1 MRYNIIRREVIIM
14 NKKNIVTKENITK
27 VADTLKTACDYFK
40 NQGEGCFNFPLSEDL
55 VLAVGW
61 SDGYDM
67 ADNDI
72 IKSEK
77 GQRQSGDWTCGY
89 AVNAAVKIRN
99 DADCSDF
106 DFLNFPIYKDGECFN
121 ECWDNGI
128 TMKPNQTRRD
138 YRKNARWFLETF
150 VAMTNAH
157 KKGEISYE

>member
-1 MRYNIIRREVIIM
+1 M
-14 NKKNIVTKENITK
+14 NKKNIVTKERISAL
-27 VADTLKTACDYFK
+27 ADILETACDCFK
-40 NQGEGCFNFPLSEDL
+40 NQCEGCFNLSLSDDL
-55 VLAVGW
+55 VLAIGW
-61 SDGYDM
+61 SDGYNM
-67 ADNDI
+67 ADHDI

-77 GQRQSGDWTCGY
+77 GQRQTGDCTYGY
-89 AVNAAVKIRN
+89 AVNAAVKVRN

-106 DFLNFPIYKDGECFN
+106 DFLSYPVYKNG

>member
-1 MRYNIIRREVIIM
+1 M
-14 NKKNIVTKENITK
+14 NKKNIVTKENISK
-27 VADTLKTACDYFK
+27 VADFLKEACDYFK
-40 NQGEGCFNFPLSEDL
+40 NQGEGCYNLPLSEDL

-72 IKSEK
+72 IKSEE
-77 GQRQSGDWTCGY
+77 GQRQSGNWTCGY
-89 AVNAAVKIRN
+89 AVNAAVKVRN

-106 DFLNFPIYKDGECFN
+106 DFLDYPTNKDG

-128 TMKPNQTRRD
+128 TMGLNETSEG
-138 YRKNARWFLETF
+138 YRKDARWFLETF

-157 KKGEISYE
+157 ERGEISYE

>member
-1 MRYNIIRREVIIM
+1 M
-14 NKKNIVTKENITK
+14 NKKNIVTKENIAK
-27 VADTLKTACDYFK
+27 VASWLKTACDDFA
-40 NQGEGCFNFPLSEDL
+40 NNDASGCYNFPLSDDL

-67 ADNDI
+67 ADTDI
-72 IKSEK
+72 IKSEE

-89 AVNAAVKIRN
+89 AVNAAVKVRN

-106 DFLNFPIYKDGECFN
+106 DFLNYPSYKDG

-128 TMKPNQTRRD
+128 TMKPNQTRKE
-138 YRKNARWFLETF
+138 YRKDARWFLETF

-157 KKGEISYE
+157 NRGELSYE

>member
-1 MRYNIIRREVIIM
+1 M
-14 NKKNIVTKENITK
+14 NKKNIVTEENIAK
-27 VADTLKTACDYFK
+27 IAGILESACDCFK
-40 NQGEGCFNFPLSEDL
+40 TQCEGCLNVPLSEDL
-55 VLAVGW
+55 VLAIGW

-67 ADNDI
+67 ADPDI

-77 GQRQSGDWTCGY
+77 GQRQDGDCTYGY
-89 AVNAAVKIRN
+89 AVNAAIKVRN

-106 DFLNFPIYKDGECFN
+106 DFLNYPTYKDGECF
-121 ECWDNGI
+121 DSGI

-157 KKGEISYE
+157 KKGEIIYE

>member
-40 NQGEGCFNFPLSEDL
+40 NQGEGCFNFPLSDDL
-55 VLAVGW
+55 VLAIGW

-128 TMKPNQTRRD
+128 TMKPNQTRRE
-138 YRKNARWFLETF
+138 YRRDARWFLETF
-150 VAMTNAH
+150 VAVTNAH
-157 KKGEISYE
+157 ERGEISYE

>member
-1 MRYNIIRREVIIM
+1 M
-14 NKKNIVTKENITK
+14 NKKNIVTKENISK
-27 VADTLKTACDYFK
+27 VADFLKEACDHFK
-40 NQGEGCFNFPLSEDL
+40 NQGEGCYNLPLSEDL

-72 IKSEK
+72 IKSEE
-77 GQRQSGDWTCGY
+77 GQKQYGDWTCGY
-89 AVNAAVKIRN
+89 AVNAAVKVRN

-106 DFLNFPIYKDGECFN
+106 DFLNYPSNKDG

-128 TMKPNQTRRD
+128 TMGLNETSEG
-138 YRKNARWFLETF
+138 YRKDARWFLETF

-157 KKGEISYE
+157 EKGEISYE

>member
-1 MRYNIIRREVIIM
+1 M
-14 NKKNIVTKENITK
+14 NKKNIVTKENIAK
-27 VADTLKTACDYFK
+27 VADFLKGAYEHVN
-40 NQGEGCFNFPLSEDL
+40 NQGEGCYNLPLSEDL
-55 VLAVGW
+55 VLAIGW

-72 IKSEK
+72 IKSEE

-121 ECWDNGI
+121 ECWDNGM
-128 TMKPNQTRRD
+128 TMKPNQTRRE
-138 YRKNARWFLETF
+138 YRKDARWFLETF

-157 KKGEISYE
+157 KRGEISYE

>member
-1 MRYNIIRREVIIM
+1 M
-14 NKKNIVTKENITK
+14 NKKNIVTKENIAK
-27 VADTLKTACDYFK
+27 VADFLKEACEHFK
-40 NQGEGCFNFPLSEDL
+40 NEGKGCFNFPLSEDL

-67 ADNDI
+67 ADPDI

-77 GQRQSGDWTCGY
+77 GQRQNGDCTYGY
-89 AVNAAVKIRN
+89 AVNAAVKVRN

-106 DFLNFPIYKDGECFN
+106 DFLNYPTYKDG

-128 TMKPNQTRRD
+128 TMKPNQTRRE

-157 KKGEISYE
+157 KKGEIIYE

>member
-1 MRYNIIRREVIIM
+1 M
-14 NKKNIVTKENITK
+14 NKKNIVTKENISAL
-27 VADTLKTACDYFK
+27 ADTLKTACDYFK
-40 NQGEGCFNFPLSEDL
+40 NQGEGCFNLPLSDDL
-55 VLAVGW
+55 ALVVGW

-67 ADNDI
+67 ADPDI

-77 GQRQSGDWTCGY
+77 GQRQNGDCTYGY
-89 AVNAAVKIRN
+89 AVNAAVKVRN

-106 DFLNFPIYKDGECFN
+106 DFLNFPVYKNG

-128 TMKPNQTRRD
+128 TMKPNQTRRE

-157 KKGEISYE
+157 KKGGIIYE

>member
-1 MRYNIIRREVIIM
+1 M
-14 NKKNIVTKENITK
+14 NKKNIVTKENIAK

-40 NQGEGCFNFPLSEDL
+40 NQGEGCFNFPLSDDL

-61 SDGYDM
+61 SNGYDM

-106 DFLNFPIYKDGECFN
+106 DFLNFPTYKDGD
-121 ECWDNGI
+121 CWDNGI
-128 TMKPNQTRRD
+128 TMKQNKTRRE
-138 YRKNARWFLETF
+138 YRKDARWFLETF

-157 KKGEISYE
+157 ERGEISYE

>member
-1 MRYNIIRREVIIM
+1 M
-14 NKKNIVTKENITK
+14 NKKNIVTKENIAK
-27 VADTLKTACDYFK
+27 VADILETTCDCFK
-40 NQGEGCFNFPLSEDL
+40 NQCKGCFNFPLSDDL

-72 IKSEK
+72 IKSEE
-77 GQRQSGDWTCGY
+77 GQRQIGDLTCGY
-89 AVNAAVKIRN
+89 AVNAAVKVRN

-106 DFLNFPIYKDGECFN
+106 DFLDYPSYKDGD
-121 ECWDNGI
+121 CWDNGI
-128 TMKPNQTRRD
+128 SMRPNQTRRE
-138 YRKNARWFLETF
+138 YRKNARWLLETF